1 MFQNIIYASDIRLV
15 LLGKNGSGKSSL
27 GNNLLGRKEF
37 KSTSLQSSNT
47 LKPECRR
54 GSTQLTDGT
63 KLDVIDTPGIADTT
77 TSLTET
83 FEELTRCIELSYPG
97 PHVFL
102 LVLKIDRFTQE
113 EMDTIKHLKYWFGH
127 GFMKYAVFI
136 FTGKD
141 SLDFDGSTIDQHLE
155 DSPSEMKA
163 LIWEADGRFAAINN
177 RVPGPELKAIMNFV
191 KQTMQINN
199 GQYYTKQMYLQ
210 AVKERE
216 GQPSLV
222 DDEEFDYLK
231 DLRLRERAKKYT
243 RHGVERGPDKVTWF
257 FKCLGCA
264 CRVVRCLLKAIF
276 NVLIRCYNWVVR

>member
-1 MFQNIIYASDIRLV
+1 MNSDIRLV
-15 LLGKNGSGKSSL
+15 LLGKTGTGKSSL

-37 KSTSLQSSNT
+37 KSIPLQSSNT
-47 LKPECRR
+47 LKTGCRHAS
-54 GSTQLTDGT
+54 STLTDGT
-63 KLDVIDTPGIADTT
+63 NLVVVDTPGIANT
-77 TSLTET
+77 TSSTMET

-113 EMDTIKHLKYWFGH
+113 EVDTIKHLKYWFGQD
-127 GFMKYAVFI
+127 FMKYAVFI

-141 SLDFDGSTIDQHLE
+141 SLDYNGLTIDQHLE
-155 DSPSEMKA
+155 NTPSKLKN
-163 LIWEADGRFAAINN
+163 LIGEAGGRIAAINN
-177 RVPGPELKAIMNFV
+177 RVPGSELKAIMNLV
-191 KQTMQINN
+191 KQTMHINT

-243 RHGVERGPDKVTWF
+243 IHGVERGPNKVTLF
-257 FKCLGCA
+257 LGCA
-264 CRVVRCLLKAIF
+264 VCVFLTVCW
-276 NVLIRCYNWVVR
+276 CYFFH